1 VKYKY
6 DPRAGALNEANLGP
20 PPPGQW
26 AQGSAAPVTRV
37 TSAST
42 STASLADLTDS
53 DDYVGA
59 HTTGV
64 TMMPVAAAPVHA
76 QSRGRRGRALP
87 PPAPAA
93 PGDSLD
99 PIRAHHGGG
108 MFFYTVQDGQR
119 VRVIEKDGR
128 VSIVPGPKRIYQG
141 SRRIEPMAHHV
152 AHPGEFLIVRFRDG
166 RQEHLVGPADLWFD
180 PRTHATV
187 EKEDALQIASK
198 EAVVVY
204 TRDGDGGEVSRRVVN
219 GPAAFVPEPGEWLHT
234 FSWHGAK
241 GGHLGYQ
248 KVPNGLVFQKL
259 WFLPDQ
265 MYHDVPDV
273 RTSDDAVLTIRLMIF
288 FELVDVT
295 TMLDS
300 SHDPIGD
307 MVNATTS
314 DVVELTG
321 KLDFVSFKK
330 QTDRLNDL
338 ATYRQ
343 LTARAGQCGYRINK
357 VVYRGYGAP
366 DSIQRMHDEAIEQR
380 TRLALDRATQEQ
392 AQDLEDFKLERDL
405 GRAARHRTEQGAHL
419 AHEIG
424 QAHKRQEAALRD
436 EGARRDFT
444 RLEAQKDAEQE
455 AARIRARDEAQRLHL
470 TGLKGLGVE
479 LTALLTQGRAD
490 RVIELRGGGGV
501 APHLHL
507 SAGRHGEKGDRDEQ
521 D

>member
-1 VKYKY
+1 MHYKY
-6 DPRAGALNEANLGP
+6 NQRAGALNEAAAAP
-20 PPPGQW
+20 PPASR
-26 AQGSAAPVTRV
+26 AQLAT
-37 TSAST
+37 
-42 STASLADLTDS
+42 ADLTEAE
-53 DDYVGA
+53 DYAAA
-59 HTTGV
+59 HNTAV
-64 TMMPVAAAPVHA
+64 TMMPVGTTTTTPPQLRA
-76 QSRGRRGRALP
+76 RRTHGGLP
-87 PPAPAA
+87 PPP
-93 PGDSLD
+93 PPSTGLD
-99 PIRAHHGGG
+99 PIRANHGGSG

-128 VSIVPGPKRIYQG
+128 VTIVPGPKRIYRG
-141 SRRIEPMAHHV
+141 GRRIEPMAHHV

-180 PRTHATV
+180 PRVHASV

-204 TRDGDGGEVSRRVVN
+204 SHDEESGAVSRRVVD

-314 DVVELTG
+314 DVVEFTG
-321 KLDFVSFKK
+321 KHDFASFKK
-330 QTDRLNDL
+330 HTDRLNDL
-338 ATYRQ
+338 DTYRQ
-343 LTARAGQCGYRINK
+343 LVARAGQCGYRINK

-366 DSIQRMHDEAIEQR
+366 DSLQRMHDEAIEQR
-380 TRLALDRATQEQ
+380 TRLGLERATQEQ

-405 GRAARHRTEQGAHL
+405 ARAARHRSEQTVNL
-419 AHEIG
+419 AHEIE
-424 QAHKRQEAALRD
+424 QLHKRQEATLRD
-436 EGARRDFT
+436 EGARREFA
-444 RLEAQKDAEQE
+444 RAEAQKDADQE
-455 AARIRARDEAQRLHL
+455 AARVRARDDAHRLHL
-470 TGLKGLGVE
+470 AGLKGLGVE

-490 RVIELRGGGGV
+490 RVIELRGGGV

-507 SAGRHGEKGDRDEQ
+507 GAGPEREPDGS
-521 D
+521 